1 MLLNCMF
8 VTMAAFLIT
17 PLERV
22 KGLQDNLVGVF
33 GYFDVDHK
41 MLNAT
46 ADQVAIPLFFLSF

>member
-1 MLLNCMF
+1 MF